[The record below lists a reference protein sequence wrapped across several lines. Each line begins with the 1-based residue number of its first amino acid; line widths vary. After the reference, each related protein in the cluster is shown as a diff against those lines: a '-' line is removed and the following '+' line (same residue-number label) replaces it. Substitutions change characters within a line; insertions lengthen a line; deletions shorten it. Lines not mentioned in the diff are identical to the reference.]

1 MVFRQL
7 WKLAYRTYTMDL
19 YRERDRWAVS
29 IINNSHN
36 NSDKPRIPK
45 VQFAKHK
52 KIKNKDQCVD
62 ISFLPR
68 IGNKI
73 PMEGV
78 RGKVWI

>member
-52 KIKNKDQCVD
+52 KIKKKSLTSYLLMTWLGQLLITCH
-62 ISFLPR
+62 S
-68 IGNKI
+68 
-73 PMEGV
+73 
-78 RGKVWI
+78 